1 MIEPGDI
8 DEAYLINWLN
18 ITERRRH
25 VGLILEIRDNA
36 LWGFGSARVL
46 CEDKVVRNFGAWEMI
61 PYERDGIHEPV

>member
-8 DEAYLINWLN
+8 VEAHTISWLN
-18 ITERRRH
+18 LTSRRRH

-46 CEDKVVRNFGAWEMI
+46 CEDKVVRNFGVWEI
-61 PYERDGIHEPV
+61 NPYKRSDGLEAV